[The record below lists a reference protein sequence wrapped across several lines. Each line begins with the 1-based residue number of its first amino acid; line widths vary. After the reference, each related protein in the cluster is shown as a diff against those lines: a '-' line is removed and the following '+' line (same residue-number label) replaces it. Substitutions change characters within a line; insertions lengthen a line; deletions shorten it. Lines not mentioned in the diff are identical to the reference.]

1 MNSIDKFTIMKTLK
15 VHECKADLSSL
26 NESLLV
32 GDLQGGVPEL
42 RREFWSRSPG
52 GPFPVAKLLIW

>member
-1 MNSIDKFTIMKTLK
+1 MKL
-15 VHECKADLSSL
+15 HEYQADLSSL

-52 GPFPVAKLLIW
+52 GPLPVVKLLIW